1 MVSSTSVFVSC
12 KDYDDDIN
20 NIVATKA
27 DKTAL
32 EETKAAL
39 QTEINGLK
47 TRLETVEGNITMLT
61 NNKADKFTEDG
72 KTYNL
77 QDVWT
82 TLKPLIAKAAELETR
97 IQAAENAI
105 DDINALIGGQ
115 LANGKTYKQAVE
127 EIYGRVEAVETGLA
141 GALTRINTLE
151 VTLNDPTTGLNAVYQ
166 DLQIQ
171 KQTIATYKAKV
182 DAIEADYL
190 TSADKTELI
199 NKINTLQTTLEGT
212 IASVKSQLEQA
223 IADAKSEAIST
234 AKSYTDQEVTT
245 AKTELT
251 ALINGVSSHVD
262 DVEAALNQLNIY
274 VKSVLRGLVFQM
286 QSFYAG
292 IEATDIT
299 VLNYR
304 VYTLPETNADV
315 KETRGYTGADFKGT
329 PAVDF
334 AASDLNRKSHDYLA
348 ADDTKRY
355 FHKDTTRVLTF
366 FAKYYM
372 NPSNA
377 VVENDNNVNAIAFD
391 RPYHSGVNATGAA
404 VGDTAIYTN
413 EFNGLTTQ
421 YAANIV
427 PKTWSC
433 ENGILT
439 VEYDAKNPSAIR
451 TIRDNGAVTMFATQ
465 VAVNKEGTDTLI
477 TSDFATLYKKEVK
490 DIVISHTPSTATAGI
505 HNGAFYGTHHKD
517 SVNTHCGKCAYNHSQ
532 AEYAAGLHLMQTV
545 AEAAGMAD
553 PKTANQFNCQDS
565 VNWNDS
571 IDLAKLVEVH
581 YTTVGGDH
589 TLLTENDAAY
599 NGLHFEFELTG
610 LYYGNNVTSESA
622 HAAIK
627 GSILRPQMPDSVKV
641 NGVWTGK
648 AAPWDNDGVVKG
660 VVGKQDR
667 QTIGRTPLVRV
678 KLLDKDNKVIDYGYI
693 RIRITERPTT
703 APVILPKTYTY
714 NAGAM
719 TASEA
724 WCGTTSASPFS
735 FKQKWIQMEYDIHH
749 DLGLSQ
755 AEFEQYYV
763 ADAAGGEFQ
772 QYYISAAGYAQVV
785 ASPSANEKLGKIA
798 YKREAADETTTVI
811 EWDVNAAELKQYIE
825 DCGTTVPTSVTRLV
839 KFSNPTGYK
848 NLPDV
853 YVAIVASPLTVAAP
867 QTPVGTIV
875 DWDGLKNANY
885 WYAKD
890 SHVERSGFT
899 EIHTNVF
906 GVEDQKENQA
916 KTFQQAIQATY
927 VGNQIVKFDSA
938 SLSKFITIENKPYDG
953 YANLSLALKFVLG
966 ENKEFKGY
974 LNGIEKTF
982 VCVLANEDRTLRA
995 YDKADAN
1002 KVLQDVAVLNYTP
1015 QVPVAG
1021 STPTWYRDSIN
1032 SVKVVYQHTDYAEAM
1047 LNYKAHNALADDVLT
1062 AYVTVKARYKK
1073 CPFEVNNGIINV
1085 RFLRPINVE
1094 NKNATVED
1102 AAVSQKQIIYLR
1114 DLVNLSDWREEPFK
1128 TNYWYYY
1135 NIKSIEVI
1143 GVNNEGFLSDN
1154 ENVLTNM
1161 NQAVDSEPA
1170 TSLKAVSNL
1179 VEFKYYKT
1187 APGVANTY
1195 PGATTPT
1202 PNLAENTL
1210 PGQADYGCIVY
1221 TNLGSTVQKFK
1232 VRIPIKV
1239 VYEWGGAI
1247 APATGAGAIFTTV
1260 DINVEKTHENAR
1272 QK

>member
-1 MVSSTSVFVSC
+1 MKKRLIGTLLMGALFVSSTSVFVSC

-47 TRLETVEGNITMLT
+47 TRLETVEGQIVTLT
-61 NNKADKFTEDG
+61 NGKADKFTEDG

-82 TLKPLIAKAAELETR
+82 TLKPLIAKTAELETR
-97 IQAAENAI
+97 ITAAEAAI
-105 DDINALIGGQ
+105 NDINNLIGGQ
-115 LANGKTYKQAVE
+115 LSNGKTYKQAVE

-141 GALTRINTLE
+141 GALTRITTLE
-151 VTLNDPTTGLNAVYQ
+151 VTLNDPVTGLAAVYA

-199 NKINTLQTTLEGT
+199 NKINTLQTTLENK
-212 IASVKSQLEQA
+212 IATVKSELETK
-223 IADAKSEAIST
+223 IEEAKNSAIST
-234 AKSYTDQEVTT
+234 AKAYTDQEVTQ
-245 AKTELT
+245 AKADLT
-251 ALINGVSSHVD
+251 ALINGVSAEVD
-262 DVEAALNQLNIY
+262 ALEVSLNQLNIY

-304 VYTLPETNADV
+304 MYTLPAADAEK
-315 KETRGYTGADFKGT
+315 KETQGYTGADFK
-329 PAVDF
+329 AVVAADF
-334 AASDLNRKSHDYLA
+334 DASDLNRKSHDYQA
-348 ADDTKRY
+348 ADATTRY
-355 FHKDTTRVLTF
+355 AHKDTTRVLTF

-377 VVENDNNVNAIAFD
+377 VVENDNNVNAIVFD
-391 RPYHSGVNATGAA
+391 RPYHSGLNATGAA
-404 VGDTAIYTN
+404 VGDAAVYAN

-421 YAANIV
+421 TEVSII

-439 VEYDAKNPSAIR
+439 VEYDAKNPNAIR
-451 TIRDNGAVTMFATQ
+451 TIRNNGAVTMFATQ

-490 DIVISHTPSTATAGI
+490 DIVISHTPSSSTAGI
-505 HNGAFYGTHHKD
+505 HNGAAYGTHAAD
-517 SVNTHCGKCAYNHSQ
+517 SVNTHCGKCSYNHSNAAIK

-581 YTTVGGDH
+581 YTTTGGDH

-599 NGLHFEFELTG
+599 NGLKFKFELTG
-610 LYYGNNVTSESA
+610 LYYGNNLTSESA

-627 GSILRPQMPDSVKV
+627 GTILRPQMPDSVFE
-641 NGVWTGK
+641 NNVWVGK
-648 AAPWDNDGVVKG
+648 AAPWDNNGVVKG

-678 KLLDKDNKVIDYGYI
+678 SLLDKDDKVIDYGYI
-693 RIRITERPTT
+693 RIRITERPAD
-703 APVILPKTYTY
+703 APAPQLPKTYTY
-714 NAGAM
+714 NAGPM

-772 QYYISAAGYAQVV
+772 QYYIAAAGYAQVV
-785 ASPSANEKLGKIA
+785 ASPSVNEKLGKIA

-811 EWDVNAAELKQYIE
+811 EWDVTAAELKTYLE
-825 DCGTTVPTSVTRLV
+825 HCTTAPASVTRLV

-853 YVAIVASPLTVAAP
+853 YVAIVASPLTIAAP
-867 QTPVGTIV
+867 QTPTGVIN
-875 DWDGLKNANY
+875 WDGLKNANY

-890 SHVERSGFT
+890 SHVERSGFA
-899 EIHTNVF
+899 EIHANVF
-906 GVEDQKENQA
+906 GVEDEKEAQA
-916 KTFQQAIQATY
+916 KTFKQTVQATF
-927 VGNQIVKFDSA
+927 VGNEICDITNFNAMKS
-938 SLSKFITIENKPYDG
+938 FITIT
-953 YANLSLALKFVLG
+953 NLPADADATNIHYALKFVLG
-966 ENKEFKGY
+966 ENTEFKGY
-974 LNGIEKTF
+974 LDGIEKTF
-982 VCVLANEDRTLRA
+982 VCVLRDQDRQLNVYRKDDATKAEQAVAKLI
-995 YDKADAN
+995 YADASDSLN
-1002 KVLQDVAVLNYTP
+1002 IVDV
-1015 QVPVAG
+1015 Q
-1021 STPTWYRDSIN
+1021 
-1032 SVKVVYQHTDYAEAM
+1032 YQHTDYAEAM
-1047 LNYKAHNALADDVLT
+1047 LNYKRHNALADDVLT
-1062 AYVTVKARYKK
+1062 AYLNVKARYKD
-1073 CPFEVNNGIINV
+1073 CPFVVTGDPIKV

-1094 NKNATVED
+1094 SNDAEVED
-1102 AAVSQKQIIYLR
+1102 ASVNNKQIIYLR
-1114 DLVNLSDWREEPFK
+1114 DLVKLSDWREEPFK

-1143 GVNNEGFLSDN
+1143 GVANGGTLD
-1154 ENVLTNM
+1154 ENDAVLTNM
-1161 NQAVDSEPA
+1161 NQAVDSDPA
-1170 TSLKAVSNL
+1170 TALSAVSNK
-1179 VEFKYYKT
+1179 VEFKYFSAT
-1187 APGVANTY
+1187 PVLAP
-1195 PGATTPT
+1195 
-1202 PNLAENTL
+1202 NTL
-1210 PGQADYGCIVY
+1210 PGQADYGRIEY

-1232 VRIPIKV
+1232 VRVPIKV

-1260 DINVEKTHENAR
+1260 DINVKKTVENAR

>member
-1 MVSSTSVFVSC
+1 MKKRLIGTLLMGALFVSSTSVFVSC

-47 TRLETVEGNITMLT
+47 SRLETVEGNITMLT

-82 TLKPLIAKAAELETR
+82 TLKPLLAKAAELETR
-97 IQAAENAI
+97 ILAAENAI
-105 DDINALIGGQ
+105 NDINALIGGQ

-141 GALTRINTLE
+141 GALTRITTLE
-151 VTLNDPTTGLNAVYQ
+151 VTLNDPTTGLAAVYA

-223 IADAKSEAIST
+223 IATAKSEAIST

-245 AKTELT
+245 AKTQLT

-262 DVEAALNQLNIY
+262 EVEAALNQLNIY
-274 VKSVLRGLVFQM
+274 VKSVLRGLVFKM
-286 QSFYAG
+286 ESFYEG

-304 VYTLPETNADV
+304 MYTLPATSADA
-315 KETRGYTGADFKGT
+315 KETRGYTGADFK
-329 PAVDF
+329 ANVAADF
-334 AASDLNRKSHDYLA
+334 AASDANRASHDYVA
-348 ADDTKRY
+348 ADATTRY
-355 FHKDTTRVLTF
+355 AHKDTTRVLTF

-377 VVENDNNVNAIAFD
+377 VVENDNNVNAVAFD
-391 RPYHSGVNATGAA
+391 RPYHSGLNTTGAT

-439 VEYDAKNPSAIR
+439 VEYDAKNPNAIR

-505 HNGAFYGTHHKD
+505 HNGAAYGTHHKD
-517 SVNTHCGKCAYNHSQ
+517 SVNTHCGKCAYNHSNAATK
-532 AEYAAGLHLMQTV
+532 AEYASGLHLMQTV

-589 TLLTENDAAY
+589 TLLTETDAAY
-599 NGLHFEFELTG
+599 NGLHFKFELTG
-610 LYYGNNVTSESA
+610 LYYGQNVTSESA

-627 GSILRPQMPDSVKV
+627 GTILRPQMPDSVKV

-678 KLLDKDNKVIDYGYI
+678 SLLDKDDKVIDYGYI
-693 RIRITERPTT
+693 RIRITERPTD

-724 WCGTTSASPFS
+724 WCGTTTASPFS

-749 DLGLSQ
+749 DLDLSQ
-755 AEFEQYYV
+755 AEFEAHYT

-785 ASPSANEKLGKIA
+785 ASPSTNEKLGTIA

-811 EWDVNAAELKQYIE
+811 EWDVTAAQLKDYL
-825 DCGTTVPTSVTRLV
+825 DHCGTTKPASVTRLV
-839 KFSNPTGYK
+839 KFTSDGYK
-848 NLPDV
+848 GLPDV
-853 YVAIVASPLTVAAP
+853 YVSIVASPLTIAAP
-867 QTPVGTIV
+867 QTPVGTLN
-875 DWDGLKNANY
+875 WDGRKNANY

-899 EIHTNVF
+899 EIHTNVY
-906 GVEDQKENQA
+906 GVEDAQEP
-916 KTFQQAIQATY
+916 QAISFKQTVQATY
-927 VGNQIVKFDSA
+927 VGNEIVKFDSA

-953 YANLSLALKFVLG
+953 YANLSMALKFILG
-966 ENKEFKGY
+966 TNKEFKGIY
-974 LNGIEKTF
+974 NGDTLVF
-982 VCVLANEDRTLRA
+982 VCVLADSDRKLQVYRKDDTT
-995 YDKADAN
+995 KA
-1002 KVLQDVAVLNYTP
+1002 LQDVAQLKYT
-1015 QVPVAG
+1015 
-1021 STPTWYRDSIN
+1021 TTNTRDSIN
-1032 SVKVVYQHTDYAEAM
+1032 KVNVEYIHTDYAEAL
-1047 LNYKAHNALADDVLT
+1047 LNYKAHDALADDVLT
-1062 AYVTVKARYKK
+1062 AYVAVKARYKD
-1073 CPFEVNNGIINV
+1073 CPFEVNGDPINV

-1114 DLVNLSDWREEPFK
+1114 DLVNLTDWRNEPFK

-1135 NIKSIEVI
+1135 NIKSIEVV
-1143 GVNNEGFLSDN
+1143 GVNDGGFLSDN

-1161 NQAVDSEPA
+1161 NQAVDSDPA
-1170 TSLKAVSNL
+1170 TSLKAVSTL
-1179 VEFKYYKT
+1179 VEFKYFKA
-1187 APGVANTY
+1187 APGVGTVPA
-1195 PGATTPT
+1195 
-1202 PNLAENTL
+1202 LAPNTL
-1210 PGQADYGCIVY
+1210 PGQADYGRIEY

-1232 VRIPIKV
+1232 VRVPIKV
-1239 VYEWGGAI
+1239 VYEWGGVHTAN
-1247 APATGAGAIFTTV
+1247 AYGAIFTTV
-1260 DINVEKTHENAR
+1260 DINVEKTHDNAR

>member
-1 MVSSTSVFVSC
+1 MKKRLIGTLLMGALFVSSTSVFVSC

-32 EETKAAL
+32 EEARNAL
-39 QTEINGLK
+39 QAEIRDLK
-47 TRLETVEGNITMLT
+47 SRLETVEGNITALT

-77 QDVWT
+77 VDVWT
-82 TLKPLIAKAAELETR
+82 TLKPLLAKAAELETR
-97 IQAAENAI
+97 IKAAEDAI
-105 DDINALIGGQ
+105 DDINDLIGGQ

-127 EIYGRVEAVETGLA
+127 EIYGRVEAVETGLG

-151 VTLNDPTTGLNAVYQ
+151 VTLNDPVTGLNAVYQ

-199 NKINTLQTTLEGT
+199 NKINTLQTTLENK
-212 IASVKSQLEQA
+212 IATVKSELEGK
-223 IADAKSEAIST
+223 IAAAKSEAIST
-234 AKSYTDQEVTT
+234 SKSYTDQEIV
-245 AKTELT
+245 KVKNELT
-251 ALINGVSSHVD
+251 TLINGVAD
-262 DVEAALNQLNIY
+262 DVDALESALDQLNVY
-274 VKSVLRGLVFQM
+274 VKSVLRGLVFKM
-286 QSFYAG
+286 QSFYEG

-304 VYTLPETNADV
+304 MYTLPEANADV
-315 KETRGYTGADFKGT
+315 KETRGYTGADFKGA
-329 PAVDF
+329 PAADF
-334 AASDLNRKSHDYLA
+334 AASDLNRKSHDYVA
-348 ADDTKRY
+348 ADLTKRY
-355 FHKDTTRVLTF
+355 VHKDTTRVLTF

-377 VVENDNNVNAIAFD
+377 VVENDNNVNAVAFD
-391 RPYHSGVNATGAA
+391 RPYHSGLNSNGAA

-433 ENGILT
+433 EDGILT

-451 TIRDNGAVTMFATQ
+451 TIRNNGAVTMFATQ
-465 VAVNKEGTDTLI
+465 VAVNKAGADTLI

-490 DIVISHTPSTATAGI
+490 DIVISHTPSTSTAGI
-505 HNGAFYGTHHKD
+505 HNGAAYGTHHKD
-517 SVNTHCGKCAYNHSQ
+517 SVNTHCGLCAYNHSNAATK
-532 AEYAAGLHLMQTV
+532 AEYASGLHLMQTV

-581 YTTVGGDH
+581 YTTVDGVH

-610 LYYGNNVTSESA
+610 LYYGLNVTSESA

-627 GSILRPQMPDSVKV
+627 GTILRPQMPDSVKE
-641 NGVWTGK
+641 NGVWVGK
-648 AAPWDNDGVVKG
+648 AAPWDNNGVVKG
-660 VVGKQDR
+660 AVGKQDR

-678 KLLDKDNKVIDYGYI
+678 KLLDKENKVLDYGYI
-693 RIRITERPTT
+693 RIRITERPTD

-724 WCGTTSASPFS
+724 WCGTTTASPFS
-735 FKQKWIQMEYDIHH
+735 FKQKWIQMEYDVYH
-749 DLGLSQ
+749 DLDLSQ
-755 AEFEQYYV
+755 AEFETHYT

-772 QYYISAAGYAQVV
+772 QYYISAAGYAQVLPANSV
-785 ASPSANEKLGKIA
+785 NEKLGVIA
-798 YKREAADETTTVI
+798 YKREAADEMTTVV
-811 EWDVNAAELKQYIE
+811 EWDVTAAQLKTYLE
-825 DCGTTVPTSVTRLV
+825 HCGTTVPTSVTRLV
-839 KFSNPTGYK
+839 KFTSDGYK
-848 NLPDV
+848 GLPDV

-867 QTPVGTIV
+867 QVPVGTLN
-875 DWDGLKNANY
+875 WDGRKNANY

-899 EIHTNVF
+899 EIHTNVY
-906 GVEDQKENQA
+906 GVEDAQQPQA
-916 KTFQQAIQATY
+916 TSFKQTVQATY
-927 VGNQIVKFDSA
+927 VGNEIVKFDSA

-953 YANLSLALKFVLG
+953 YANLSLALKFILG
-966 ENKEFKGY
+966 ANKEFKGIY
-974 LNGIEKTF
+974 DGKVIDF
-982 VCVLANEDRTLRA
+982 VCVLADSDRKLQVYRK
-995 YDKADAN
+995 DDAN
-1002 KVLQDVAVLNYTP
+1002 KAKQDVAKLVYT
-1015 QVPVAG
+1015 
-1021 STPTWYRDSIN
+1021 TTNTRDSIN
-1032 SVKVVYQHTDYAEAM
+1032 KVNVEYIHTDYAEAL
-1047 LNYKAHNALADDVLT
+1047 LNYKAHNELADDVLT
-1062 AYVTVKARYKK
+1062 AYLAVKARYKD
-1073 CPFEVNNGIINV
+1073 CPFVVNGDPINV

-1102 AAVSQKQIIYLR
+1102 AATSQKQIIYLR

-1128 TNYWYYY
+1128 TNYWNYY
-1135 NIKSIEVI
+1135 NIKSIEVV
-1143 GVNNEGFLSDN
+1143 GVPDGGLLSENEA
-1154 ENVLTNM
+1154 VLTNM
-1161 NQAVDSEPA
+1161 NQAVDSEPE
-1170 TSLKAVSNL
+1170 TSLQAVSNL
-1179 VEFKYYKT
+1179 VEFKYFKA
-1187 APGVANTY
+1187 APGVGGVPA
-1195 PGATTPT
+1195 
-1202 PNLAENTL
+1202 LAPNTL
-1210 PGQADYGCIVY
+1210 PGQADYGRIEY

-1239 VYEWGGAI
+1239 VYEWGGVHTA
-1247 APATGAGAIFTTV
+1247 GAHGAIFTTV